1 MPICKEILKDIWG
14 KMFVKSPRVGG
25 IRGGQ
30 KGKVCPWKY
39 DSGYGERECIHKLN
53 VNYLNTV
60 MIGSVK

>member
-1 MPICKEILKDIWG
+1 
-14 KMFVKSPRVGG
+14 MFVKSPRVGG